1 MLGNGIFGIFGAGLN
16 AAMSS
21 GTANEQWGNQL
32 RLMDIQNR
40 YNEQMAKNNQQRN
53 KDLWDYTNYEN
64 QKQHI
69 KNAGLNPALMYGMGG
84 GGGVSA
90 NGAQGQGVTQ
100 PTDRSVEMGLK
111 QQGLGLQLA
120 SIASQV
126 DLNKSQA
133 EKNKAE
139 ADKIAG
145 VDTDVQKATID
156 NLIAQTSNEKVK
168 KGLIL
173 GQIRVADAEE
183 ELKRNTADWTK
194 DKADETRWNI
204 KSLQKGIDKLAEE
217 INGMK
222 LDNKLKERTI
232 DNKVKESSLT
242 LQNLMSEILLKGSQ
256 RKVNEEQAKAIPAQI
271 LQGWEELTKK
281 GKTLINQR
289 EQMEAY
295 VQDVINRY
303 ELGKKGLDIEEQ
315 KLIKDVI
322 LGMLEIASKGAG
334 AALGA
339 KVGKTGFQ

>member
-1 MLGNGIFGIFGAGLN
+1 MLGDGIFSIFGAGLN
-16 AAMSS
+16 AAINS
-21 GTANEQWGNQL
+21 GLADEQWGNQL

-100 PTDRSVEMGLK
+100 PADRSVEMKLK

-126 DLNKSQA
+126 ALNKSQA

-139 ADKIAG
+139 ANKIAG
-145 VDTDVQKATID
+145 VDTDAQKATID
-156 NLIAQTSNEKVK
+156 NLIAQTSNEKIK

-183 ELKRNTADWTK
+183 ELKRNMADWTK

-204 KSLQKGIDKLAEE
+204 KSLQKGIEKLVEE
-217 INGMK
+217 INGIK
-222 LDNKLKERTI
+222 LDNELKERTI

-281 GKTLINQR
+281 GKALINQR
-289 EQMEAY
+289 EQIEAY
-295 VQDVINRY
+295 AQDVINRY

-315 KLIKDVI
+315 KLVKDII

>member
-1 MLGNGIFGIFGAGLN
+1 MLGDGIFGIFGAGLN
-16 AAMSS
+16 AAINS
-21 GTANEQWGNQL
+21 GLSDEQWGNQL
-32 RLMDIQNR
+32 RLMEIQNR

-69 KNAGLNPALMYGMGG
+69 KNAGLNPALIYGMGG
-84 GGGVSA
+84 SGGVSA
-90 NGAQGQGVTQ
+90 SGAQGQGVTQ
-100 PTDRSVEMGLK
+100 PTDRSVEMKLK

-126 DLNKSQA
+126 ALNKSQA
-133 EKNKAE
+133 EKNKVE
-139 ADKIAG
+139 ANKIAG

-156 NLIAQTSNEKVK
+156 NIIAQTSNEKVK

-183 ELKRNTADWTK
+183 ELKRNMADWTK

-222 LDNKLKERTI
+222 LDNELKERTI

-281 GKTLINQR
+281 GKALIIQK

-295 VQDVINRY
+295 AQDVINRF

-315 KLIKDVI
+315 KLIKDIV

-339 KVGKTGFQ
+339 KVGKTGL

>member
-16 AAMSS
+16 AAMSA
-21 GTANEQWGNQL
+21 GAANEQWGNQL
-32 RLMDIQNR
+32 KLMEIQNR

-64 QKQHI
+64 QKKHM
-69 KNAGLNPALMYGMGG
+69 KAAGLNPALMYGIGG

-120 SIASQV
+120 SIASQIE
-126 DLNKSQA
+126 LNESQA
-133 EKNKAE
+133 KKNEAE
-139 ADKIAG
+139 AEKISG
-145 VDTDVQKATID
+145 VDTRVQEATID
-156 NLIAQTSNEKVK
+156 NLIAQTSNEKVR

-194 DKADETRWNI
+194 DKAEETRWNI
-204 KSLQKGIDKLAEE
+204 KSLQKGIDKLVEE

-222 LDNKLKERTI
+222 LDNKLKEKTI
-232 DNKVKESSLT
+232 DNKVRESALI
-242 LQNLMSEILLKGSQ
+242 LQDLMAEILLKRSQ
-256 RKVNEEQAKAIPAQI
+256 QKVNEEQAKAIPAEI
-271 LQGWEELTKK
+271 LQGWEKLVKE
-281 GKTLINQR
+281 GKALIIQR

-295 VQDVINRY
+295 VQDVINKY

-315 KLIKDVI
+315 KLVKDII
-322 LGMLEIASKGAG
+322 LGMLEIASKGTG

>member
-1 MLGNGIFGIFGAGLN
+1 MLGDGIFSIFGAGLN
-16 AAMSS
+16 AAINS
-21 GTANEQWGNQL
+21 GLADEQWGNQL

-90 NGAQGQGVTQ
+90 SGAQGQGVTQ
-100 PTDRSVEMGLK
+100 PTDRSVEMKLK

-126 DLNKSQA
+126 ALNKSQA
-133 EKNKAE
+133 EKNKVE

-145 VDTDVQKATID
+145 VDTEVQNATID
-156 NLIAQTSNEKVK
+156 YLIAQTSNEKVK

-183 ELKRNTADWTK
+183 ELKRNMADWTK
-194 DKADETRWNI
+194 EKADETRWNI

-217 INGMK
+217 IDGMK
-222 LDNKLKERTI
+222 PDNELKERTI
-232 DNKVKESSLT
+232 NNKVKESSLT
-242 LQNLMSEILLKGSQ
+242 LQNLIAEILLKGSQ
-256 RKVNEEQAKAIPAQI
+256 GKVNEVSQTIRLVLNVLI
-271 LQGWEELTKK
+271 LFLLK
-281 GKTLINQR
+281 
-289 EQMEAY
+289 
-295 VQDVINRY
+295 
-303 ELGKKGLDIEEQ
+303 
-315 KLIKDVI
+315 
-322 LGMLEIASKGAG
+322 
-334 AALGA
+334 
-339 KVGKTGFQ
+339 

>member
-1 MLGNGIFGIFGAGLN
+1 MLGNGIFSVFGAGLN
-16 AAMSS
+16 AAMSA
-21 GTANEQWGNQL
+21 GAANEQWGNQL
-32 RLMDIQNR
+32 KLMEIQNR

-64 QKQHI
+64 QKKHM
-69 KNAGLNPALMYGMGG
+69 KAAGLNPALIYGIGG

-90 NGAQGQGVTQ
+90 SGAQGQGVTQ

-126 DLNKSQA
+126 ELNKSQA

-139 ADKIAG
+139 AEKISG
-145 VDTDVQKATID
+145 VDTRVQEATID

-183 ELKRNTADWTK
+183 ELKRNMADWTK
-194 DKADETRWNI
+194 DKADETQWNI
-204 KSLQKGIDKLAEE
+204 KSLQKGIDKLVEE

-222 LDNKLKERTI
+222 LDNELKERTI
-232 DNKVKESSLT
+232 NNKVKESALT
-242 LQNLMSEILLKGSQ
+242 LQNLMAEILLKGSQ
-256 RKVNEEQAKAIPAQI
+256 KKVNEEQAKAIPQQI
-271 LQGWEELTKK
+271 LQGWEDLTKK
-281 GKTLINQR
+281 GKALIIQR

-295 VQDVINRY
+295 VQDVFNRY
-303 ELGKKGLDIEEQ
+303 DLGKKGLDIEEQ
-315 KLIKDVI
+315 KIIKDIV

-339 KVGKTGFQ
+339 KVSKTGFQ